1 MPLYKSHVN
10 CRLFKISAFM
20 LGVTLGNYRAGD
32 ETLKYLSSEVG
43 TRGSLEVKCGQEEP
57 GTPPLGAGSSP
68 WFPSTG
74 EETWE
79 ERCTV
84 SEGRINLC
92 LKKKILEIFRYF
104 SMNVLKKSFLFLKAV
119 YAQCKIL
126 AKFMKMYRV

>member
-57 GTPPLGAGSSP
+57 GTPLP
-68 WFPSTG
+68 WSL
-74 EETWE
+74 EQAV
-79 ERCTV
+79 V
-84 SEGRINLC
+84 SLNWRGNRGRD
-92 LKKKILEIFRYF
+92 R
-104 SMNVLKKSFLFLKAV
+104 KSV
-119 YAQCKIL
+119 
-126 AKFMKMYRV
+126 V